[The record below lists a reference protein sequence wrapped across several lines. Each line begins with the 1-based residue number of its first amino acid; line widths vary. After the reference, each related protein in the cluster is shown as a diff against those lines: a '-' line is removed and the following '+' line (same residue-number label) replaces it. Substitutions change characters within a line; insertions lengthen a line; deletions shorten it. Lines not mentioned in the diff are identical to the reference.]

1 MTIPNLK
8 KETYYKLNQDKELY
22 VYEIVE
28 KYGVQYILGR
38 IKNLK
43 SNEYEFNLF
52 RYLDRKL
59 EIIETKEELYD
70 VATEFLKIIP
80 NTEECKEFLDNIMQ
94 Y

>member
-1 MTIPNLK
+1 MDIINLK

-22 VYEIVE
+22 VYEIVK
-28 KYGVQYILGR
+28 KYGVQFILGR

-43 SNEYEFNLF
+43 SGECEYNLF

-70 VATEFLKIIP
+70 VASEFLKKIP
-80 NTEECKEFLDNIMQ
+80 NTEDCKEFLDNIME

>member
-1 MTIPNLK
+1 MNIPNLK

-59 EIIETKEELYD
+59 EII
-70 VATEFLKIIP
+70 
-80 NTEECKEFLDNIMQ
+80 
-94 Y
+94 